1 MATAY
6 STATPPNLEH
16 ISKPPPYVRAGLV
29 ERRLYFPESILKRI
43 EHKPGD
49 LVELLTMLLSDHLK
63 GGAK

>member
-1 MATAY
+1 
-6 STATPPNLEH
+6 LEH